1 MKHLPVADSVVTLRS
16 FPRRFRELIGPPGDD
31 DTWDRLV
38 RTIAPG
44 QRRSPLGW
52 TALAA
57 GELQRLGAAISAL
70 PTSATVVLLRGQEA
84 VCEVEISVSS
94 ESVLRNLTTS
104 ATGAAVAAESRST
117 ADWDRKISLDGASVR
132 AGQAIAEVVQAVAG
146 YLRELEKALEA
157 VRR

>member
-1 MKHLPVADSVVTLRS
+1 MKYLPVADSVVALRS

-38 RTIAPG
+38 RVIAPG
-44 QRRSPLGW
+44 QLRSPLGW

-57 GELQRLGAAISAL
+57 SELQGLGAAISAL
-70 PTSATVVLLRGQEA
+70 PTRATVVLLRGHEA
-84 VCEVEISVSS
+84 VSEVEISVSS
-94 ESVLRNLTTS
+94 ESVLRNLTTA